1 MNRYE
6 APLRDMRFTLFELL
20 DAESLYARL
29 GFAGAQRDVM
39 DAVLDEAARFTQTV
53 LAPLNAVGD
62 QAGCTFDKD
71 TGAVRSPPGFASAY
85 AQFVEGGWNGLIAPE
100 EFGGQGMPESFGVAL
115 KEMIDAANLAWGNY
129 PLLSHGATEAL
140 RQHGEPW
147 QQDAF
152 LRPIVEGRWTGTM
165 CLTEPH
171 CGTDLGLLKT
181 RAVPDAD
188 GSHAISGTK
197 IFITAGDHDLTENI
211 VHLVLARLPD
221 APAGTKGISMFIVP
235 KLKVGRDGVVGER
248 NAVRCG
254 SIEHK
259 MGIHGSA
266 TCVMHFDGAQGWLI
280 GQANKGLMAMFTMM
294 NTARLAVGIQ
304 GLGLAD
310 RAYQNAL
317 AYARDRLQM
326 RSLSGV
332 KFPEKPADPIIV
344 HPDVRRMLLT
354 CKALVEGGRMLSYHA
369 ATLVDV
375 IEHAADADEKRH
387 ADELLGFLTP
397 IVKACLTEWGVEC
410 TYHALQC
417 FGGHGY
423 IAEHGMEQLARDAR
437 ITTLYEGTT
446 GIQALDLLGRKIMQ
460 LQGAGLR
467 HFLGM
472 VEAFCA
478 GHADDAALA
487 EFVGPLAEKAKD
499 WQALT
504 MEIGRSAMAN
514 ADEVGAASVD
524 YLFYSGYV
532 ALAYWWA
539 RAVAT
544 ADASPTASQ
553 DLKTAKRET
562 ARFYFARVLP
572 RTLAHAAA
580 IRSGARPLLAL
591 DAALFDS

>member
-1 MNRYE
+1 MSRYQ
-6 APLRDMRFTLFELL
+6 APLRDIRFALF
-20 DAESLYARL
+20 DVIGAEALYARL

-39 DAVLDEAARFTQTV
+39 DAVLDEAAKFTENV
-53 LAPLNAVGD
+53 LAPINAIGD
-62 QAGCTFDKD
+62 EVGCTHDKD
-71 TGAVRSPPGFASAY
+71 SGAVTSPPGFVHAY
-85 AQFVEGGWNGLIAPE
+85 EQFVEGGWNGLVAPE
-100 EFGGQGMPESFGVAL
+100 QFGGQGLPESFGVAL

-140 RQHGEPW
+140 KHHGEAW

-152 LRPIVEGRWTGTM
+152 LRPIVSGRWTGTM
-165 CLTEPH
+165 CLTESH

-181 RAVPDAD
+181 RVVPNAD
-188 GSHAISGTK
+188 GSFAVSGTK
-197 IFITAGDHDLTENI
+197 IFITAGEHDLTENI

-221 APAGTKGISMFIVP
+221 APAGTRGISLFIVP
-235 KLKVGRDGVVGER
+235 KFKVGRDGAMGER

-259 MGIHGSA
+259 MGIHGSS

-280 GQANKGLMAMFTMM
+280 GQPNRGLFAMFTMM

-326 RSLSGV
+326 RSLSGA
-332 KFPEKPADPIIV
+332 KFPDKPADPIIV

-354 CKALVEGGRMLSYHA
+354 CKSLIEGGRLLSYHA

-375 IEHAADADEKRH
+375 LEHTTDADEKRR
-387 ADELLGFLTP
+387 AEELLGFLTP

-423 IAEHGMEQLARDAR
+423 IREHGMEQLARDAR

-460 LQGAGLR
+460 LQGAGLQ

-472 VEAFCA
+472 IQAFCA
-478 GHADDAALA
+478 EQSGNADLA
-487 EFVGPLAEKAKD
+487 EFVVPLAAKAQE
-499 WQALT
+499 WQTLT
-504 MEIGRSAMAN
+504 MEIGKKAVAN

-539 RAVAT
+539 RAVAAANAGT
-544 ADASPTASQ
+544 QSG

-562 ARFYFARVLP
+562 ARFYFARILP

-580 IRSGARPLLAL
+580 IRSGVAPLLTL